1 VKNLRGLGINVNK
14 GYERKR
20 KILESEV
27 TSEGAT
33 KGINIDD
40 LTAIILSEEQRLNT
54 DPTRLV
60 VDSLISGHDVKIY
73 GFGNFQIRTK
83 AARPGRNPR
92 TGELIPIDARRV
104 ATFHASHKLKAL
116 IQGDAVD
123 DEGVETVGR

>member
-1 VKNLRGLGINVNK
+1 MKNLKALGLNVNK

-40 LTAIILSEEQRLNT
+40 LTAIILSEEQRLIT

-60 VDSLISGHDVKIY
+60 VDSLMELY
-73 GFGNFQIRTK
+73 NK
-83 AARPGRNPR
+83 AIVYYLS
-92 TGELIPIDARRV
+92 LIHI
-104 ATFHASHKLKAL
+104 
-116 IQGDAVD
+116 
-123 DEGVETVGR
+123 

>member
-1 VKNLRGLGINVNK
+1 MKNLRALGINVNK

-60 VDSLISGHDVKIY
+60 VDSSGNCLPMAV
-73 GFGNFQIRTK
+73 GG
-83 AARPGRNPR
+83 
-92 TGELIPIDARRV
+92 V
-104 ATFHASHKLKAL
+104 AGCLLT
-116 IQGDAVD
+116 
-123 DEGVETVGR
+123 